1 MMDFINGNREYALV
15 EKLSFTRVCGTA
27 EERRA
32 AEIIMEELRSFG
44 LTPHTEEFP
53 ITVGSVDE
61 AALEVLSPYQ
71 KKYVTGGYRF
81 APSTAPGGD
90 EYELLYLET
99 VDEVSLRRAKGKFLL
114 LNDARVN
121 GELYEKLVKAG
132 AAGFLTMSGNID
144 DDPEKTDLDHRR
156 LSEHLRS
163 FGLMPALHIRMT
175 DAEELVRLGADRVRV
190 ILHTSESEQ
199 KSQNVVAEIPGTDL
213 ADEIIVLG
221 GHYDS
226 TWLSKGAWDNAA
238 GVALILELARYFA
251 ANPPRRTLRFVLFG
265 AEEIGLEGSK
275 AYVKQHA
282 DDVEKIVFMLN
293 ADVGG
298 SVLGRNSANVT
309 ADESLVGW
317 LRYLADECGFM
328 LSIRHGIMS
337 SDSTSFSNAGVP
349 SLSFARGG
357 VHGMG
362 VMHTHGDNMSLIG
375 AEALASTAR
384 IALETMKR
392 LVNADAFPV
401 PRKLPEKILD
411 ELNKYGK

>member
-1 MMDFINGNREYALV
+1 MDFINGNREYALV

-32 AEIIMEELRSFG
+32 ADILQEEFRSFG
-44 LTPHTEEFP
+44 LQAHTEEFP
-53 ITVGSVDE
+53 ITVGNVDRAE
-61 AALEVLSPYQ
+61 LEVLSPYH
-71 KKYVTGGYRF
+71 KTYVTGGYRF
-81 APSTAPGGD
+81 APSSSPSGD
-90 EYELLYLET
+90 EYELIYLET
-99 VDEVSLRRAKGKFLL
+99 TDEVALRRAKGKLVL

-121 GELYEKLVKAG
+121 GELYEKLIKAG

-144 DDPEKTDLDHRR
+144 DDPAKTDLDHRR

-163 FGLMPALHIRMT
+163 FGLIPGLHIRMT
-175 DAEELVRLGADRVRV
+175 DAEELVRRGADKVR
-190 ILHTSESEQ
+190 LTLRTSESEL
-199 KSQNVVAEIPGTDL
+199 KSQNVVAEIPGSDL

-251 ANPPRRTLRFVLFG
+251 ANPPRRTLRFVCFG

-282 DDVEKIVFMLN
+282 DELEKIIFMLN

-298 SVLGRNSANVT
+298 SVLGRNSASVT
-309 ADESLVGW
+309 ADESLVTW
-317 LRYLADECGFM
+317 LRYLAGECGF
-328 LSIRHGIMS
+328 LLDIRHGIMS
-337 SDSTSFSNAGVP
+337 SDSTSFAKAGVP
-349 SLSFARGG
+349 ALSFARGG

-392 LVNADAFPV
+392 LAAADTFPV
-401 PRKLPEKILD
+401 PRKLPEKIQED
-411 ELNKYGK
+411 LNKYGK